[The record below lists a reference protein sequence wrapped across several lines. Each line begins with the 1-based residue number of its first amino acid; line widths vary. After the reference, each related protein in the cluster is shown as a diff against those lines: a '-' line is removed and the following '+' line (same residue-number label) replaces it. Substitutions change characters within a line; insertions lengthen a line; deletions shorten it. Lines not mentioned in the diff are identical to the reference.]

1 MNQETAWK
9 HSCAQ
14 SQKHAFFCV
23 VFESSFG
30 RSESLLSACAVSV
43 FLLLEFWTIS
53 SFWHGPLSCEV
64 NIVIFWIVF
73 WETSYKLPLGPYEL
87 WAGSAPPQLSNFFGR
102 RLDYLFYLFNFVSI
116 YYLMLDGHLTKLFCS
131 CGIELLCRQ
140 IAYYCQHFKSCEF
153 NLVCCGTLFWVV
165 VLVVL
170 TFGH

>member
-1 MNQETAWK
+1 MRNHKNTR
-9 HSCAQ
+9 
-14 SQKHAFFCV
+14 FFCGV
-23 VFESSFG
+23 WVEFWPVGESSVCVRRF
-30 RSESLLSACAVSV
+30 C
-43 FLLLEFWTIS
+43 FLVAGVLNDIEF
-53 SFWHGPLSCEV
+53 FWNGPLSCEV

-87 WAGSAPPQLSNFFGR
+87 WAEPAPPQLSNFLGR

-131 CGIELLCRQ
+131 CGILCRQ